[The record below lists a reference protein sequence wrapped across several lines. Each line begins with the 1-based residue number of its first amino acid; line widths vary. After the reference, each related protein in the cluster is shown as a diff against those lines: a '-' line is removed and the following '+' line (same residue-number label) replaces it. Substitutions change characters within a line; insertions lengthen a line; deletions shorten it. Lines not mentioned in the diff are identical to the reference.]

1 MRFFKD
7 CCPGKATEARSC
19 NDEPCKDFSGVYG
32 EGNDYLMIGSGKTL
46 DDYLGKIVPGP
57 PVPPEGTLSNYSL
70 NQTREILT
78 CNFTF
83 MLLSLQANF
92 IKKKPEGSNHNS
104 LSLSRTRAYIFITNR
119 DL

>member
-78 CNFTF
+78 CHFTF

-92 IKKKPEGSNHNS
+92 IKKSPKVQITIHF
-104 LSLSRTRAYIFITNR
+104 LSRTRAYITNR